1 MRFFTRRGEVK
12 KNIAIRLFALGMIV
26 LTIGLVVEIFTV
38 LRVKAVSVTKD
49 VVVTVAAACEFTQTS
64 PTHSIS
70 MSANALNTTMTNTL
84 TVICNNRT
92 GFTTTGTF
100 NSITGTGQAITY
112 STTNP
117 TAGSGTWTA
126 YSSSKSANIAT
137 GGTVLSSNT
146 WTTGSGAQTTM
157 TYKVSTRANQAA
169 GAYTTTVTYTTTQNS

>member
-1 MRFFTRRGEVK
+1 MQIFARRGEVK
-12 KNIAIRLFALGMIV
+12 KKLVVKLIV
-26 LTIGLVVEIFTV
+26 LGVGVLAFLELFEMFTLSSV
-38 LRVKAVSVTKD
+38 RAASVTKN
-49 VVVTVAAACEFTQTS
+49 VTVTVAAACEFTQSSSSHSKAMNTNELDTS
-64 PTHSIS
+64 
-70 MSANALNTTMTNTL
+70 LTNTL

-100 NSITGTGQAITY
+100 NSLVGTGAAITY
-112 STTNP
+112 STTTP

-157 TYKVSTRANQAA
+157 TYKISTRADQAA